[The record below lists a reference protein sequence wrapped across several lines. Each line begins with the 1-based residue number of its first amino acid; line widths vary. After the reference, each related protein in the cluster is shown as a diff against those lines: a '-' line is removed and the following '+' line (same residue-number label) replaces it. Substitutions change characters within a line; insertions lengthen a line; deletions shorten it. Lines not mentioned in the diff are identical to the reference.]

1 MRKLTILFAAALLCG
16 CHNTLTLTQEESGKT
31 VILSAGETA
40 AIQLPENPT
49 TGYSWEFFPEPENQN
64 VIGNI
69 KEEYTQDKAE
79 AGMVGVG
86 GTKTY
91 SFVAKQS
98 GNITIKGY
106 YYRPWENKDTGSA
119 ATVSYKIEVH

>member
-49 TGYSWEFFPEPENQN
+49 TGYSWEFFP
-64 VIGNI
+64 
-69 KEEYTQDKAE
+69 
-79 AGMVGVG
+79 
-86 GTKTY
+86 
-91 SFVAKQS
+91 
-98 GNITIKGY
+98 
-106 YYRPWENKDTGSA
+106 
-119 ATVSYKIEVH
+119 